1 MKYAKLFSIV
11 VAAGMGLYGLV
22 GFYFLPLASF
32 EGDLTRMAK
41 LPESYFGWTKEQ
53 PRINPA
59 LMKSAGWPEADVLAI
74 GDSFTMAQVWQTVLE
89 QRGVHVRTETWESI
103 FNFCED
109 FPDWLYRTGYKGK
122 FIIIESV
129 DKYLDERLSRSVKC
143 AHMRYHP
150 LAELPVEPPPT
161 ALDRNRR
168 NFNGRLS
175 VGIET
180 ELNTLKYERISSDP
194 AFRAWNEL
202 GEVRM
207 ERMVNGCELFSHPRC
222 QDVLF
227 YDKDRI
233 EDPGENVLRNMAEIN
248 ARLKKF
254 HVIWAII
261 PDKSIVYLHP
271 DKQFW
276 DTAERRFHAPNLLR
290 ILREEIKKKTV
301 DLYLPNNTHF
311 STTGYLILGNTLYQS
326 IYQQ

>member
-1 MKYAKLFSIV
+1 
-11 VAAGMGLYGLV
+11 MGLYGLV

-53 PRINPA
+53 PEINPL
-59 LMKSAGWPEADVLAI
+59 LMKSAAWRDADVLAI
-74 GDSFTMAQVWQTVLE
+74 GDSFTMAQVWQTVFA
-89 QRGVHVRTETWESI
+89 QHGVQVRTETWESI

-109 FPDWLYRTGYKGK
+109 FSDWLYRTGYKGK

-129 DKYLDERLSRSVKC
+129 DKYLEERLSRSVKC
-143 AHMRYHP
+143 GHMRYHP
-150 LAELPVEPPPT
+150 LADLPVGPPPRV
-161 ALDRNRR
+161 LDRNRPT
-168 NFNGRLS
+168 FSGRLS
-175 VGIET
+175 VGIQT
-180 ELNTLKYERISSDP
+180 KLNTLKYERISSNP
-194 AFRAWNEL
+194 NFKAWNGL

-207 ERMVNGCELFSHPRC
+207 ERMANGCELFSHPRC
-222 QDVLF
+222 KDVLF

-233 EDPGENVLRNMAEIN
+233 EDLGESVLRNMATIN
-248 ARLKKF
+248 ARLKNF

-276 DTAERRFHAPNLLR
+276 NTAERRFQAPNLLK
-290 ILREEIKKKTV
+290 ILRDEIAKKTV

-311 STTGYLILGNTLYQS
+311 STTGYLILGNALYKR
-326 IYQQ
+326 IYQH